1 MSTIYERKAEY
12 WTRDLADRA
21 FEEAVKV
28 GLAELHWEYQDNTTE
43 HDRPD
48 LYIFRQVRGERVR
61 IAVELKEKRQH
72 YRARWSEA
80 AGIPSAELL
89 VVDEVSVRKLVAWA
103 PRAHLLFWDDTR
115 PDAPYVLYSIVDLI
129 CMPKVRV
136 QRPIALNSPRLK
148 AKWLLDRRHGREM
161 ADLKAAFAAI
171 ATYVDRDM
179 WDHLRRLEAHGS
191 FIGERLETL

>member
-89 VVDEVSVRKLVAWA
+89 VVDEVAVRKLVAWA
-103 PRAHLLFWDDTR
+103 PRAHLLFWDETR
-115 PDAPYVLYSIVDLI
+115 PAAPYVLYSIVDLI